1 MQMHIIEHLGT
12 TQKERQ
18 STTTLHTTLS
28 KLHKNL
34 QLPPPSQ
41 RELQPGMTAPW
52 TRLLLE
58 GGCPLAG
65 TIDDAASDSFFGFG
79 PQQGCRS
86 RFIQHPT
93 RHA

>member
-12 TQKERQ
+12 TQAKERQ

-65 TIDDAASDSFFGFG
+65 TT
-79 PQQGCRS
+79 CRLCCQRLLFWFWS
-86 RFIQHPT
+86 PARMP
-93 RHA
+93 